1 MTSDREVL
9 LLGLDFGSTT
19 SSLLLASA
27 RLESAGQGSRSS
39 LGTTAVRFQPEPVFT
54 PYDGDVI
61 DEAALGARLDA
72 WLALADVATEDLFAT
87 GCLITGLAA
96 RRSNAA
102 AIATMVERR
111 FGEGVIARA
120 DDPCLESWLAF
131 LGNCE
136 WLSRALPERVVLNL
150 DIGGGTTN
158 PALGRD
164 GGVLAAGS
172 CYVGARH
179 FRFVPGSYRL
189 EGLSP
194 WGERLSAALGIDAR
208 AGEEMPDTA
217 RDRVLDVF
225 ITALEALATGSQA
238 FFANPPGSLLG
249 QVSFAPGALPPD
261 TVLTFSGGVG
271 ELVYRLAAGEPVPGT
286 THWGDL
292 GIDLARR
299 IVASPC
305 LSRDLSTHV
314 PERRGRATVHGVA
327 LHATEVS
334 GASVHLPDPAWLP
347 LRDLPVV
354 ARLGPASTADE
365 IAAAAALAAH
375 RPEGICLQ
383 LVGDAGLDR
392 ELLRAFASRLA
403 SGLSSLPDTQPVVL
417 LCSGNHGK
425 TLGSYASDWGR
436 RGPRLIV
443 IDELPERRAHF
454 CNLGRPRRGVVPVSF
469 YGIG

>member
-1 MTSDREVL
+1 MSGAREVL

-19 SSLLLASA
+19 SSLLLAGA
-27 RLESAGQGSRSS
+27 RLESGSSGGRSA
-39 LGTTAVRFQPEPVFT
+39 LGTPAVRFQPEPVFT
-54 PYDGDVI
+54 PYDGSAI
-61 DEAALGARLDA
+61 DERGLAAQLDA
-72 WLALADVATEDLFAT
+72 WLAAAGFDPRDLFAT
-87 GCLITGLAA
+87 GCLVTGLAA
-96 RRSNAA
+96 ARGNAA
-102 AIATMVERR
+102 AIAALVERR

-131 LGNCE
+131 LGSSE
-136 WLSRALPERVVLNL
+136 WLSRAEPARAVLNL

-164 GGVLAAGS
+164 GAVMATGS

-189 EGLSP
+189 EGLSA
-194 WGERLSAALGIDAR
+194 WGGRLAGALGIEAR
-208 AGEEMPDTA
+208 VGQELPEAA
-217 RDRVLDVF
+217 RNRVLDAF
-225 ITALEALATGSQA
+225 TDALEALATGSDA
-238 FFANPPGSLLG
+238 FFATPPGSLLA
-249 QVSFAPGALPPD
+249 QAPFAPGPLPGD

-271 ELVYRLAAGEPVPGT
+271 EVVYRLAAGEPVPGT

-299 IVASPC
+299 IVASPR
-305 LSRDLSTHV
+305 LARNLRSHV
-314 PERRGRATVHGVA
+314 PQHRGRATVYGIT

-354 ARLGPASTADE
+354 ARIGPGSTPAE
-365 IAAAAALAAH
+365 LAAATALAAR
-375 RPEGICLQ
+375 RPEGACLQ
-383 LVGDAGLDR
+383 LVDDAKLGRDA
-392 ELLRAFASRLA
+392 LRAFAARLA
-403 SGLSSLPDTQPVVL
+403 TALASLPVTQPVVV
-417 LCSGNHGK
+417 LCAGNHGK

-454 CNLGRPRRGVVPVSF
+454 CNLGRPRHGVVPVSF
-469 YGIG
+469 YGVG

>member
-1 MTSDREVL
+1 MTRDREVL

-27 RLESAGQGSRSS
+27 RLESGGRGGRSS
-39 LGTTAVRFQPEPVFT
+39 LGTTAVRFRPEPVFT
-54 PYDGDVI
+54 PYAGDVI
-61 DEAALGARLDA
+61 DETALDAQLDA
-72 WLALADVATEDLFAT
+72 WLSLAGVATRDLFAT

-96 RRSNAA
+96 QRGNAA
-102 AIATMVERR
+102 AIAAMVERR
-111 FGEGVIARA
+111 FGESVIARA

-131 LGNCE
+131 LGSCE
-136 WLSRALPERVVLNL
+136 WLSRALPDRDVLNL

-164 GGVLAAGS
+164 GGVMAVGS

-179 FRFVPGSYRL
+179 FRFVPGTYRL
-189 EGLSP
+189 ESLSP

-208 AGEEMPDTA
+208 VGEAMPEAA
-217 RDRVLDVF
+217 RERVLDTF
-225 ITALEALATGSQA
+225 TTALEAIAVGSPD
-238 FFANPPGSLLG
+238 FFAEPPGSLLA
-249 QVSFAPGALPPD
+249 QVPFAPGPMPED
-261 TVLTFSGGVG
+261 TVLTFSGGIG
-271 ELVYRLAAGEPVPGT
+271 EIVYRLAAGEPVPDT
-286 THWGDL
+286 THWGDF
-292 GIDLARR
+292 GIDLAQR
-299 IVASPC
+299 IVASQR
-305 LSRDLSTHV
+305 LSRNLRSHV
-314 PERRGRATVHGVA
+314 PEHRGRATVYGVT

-334 GASVHLPDPAWLP
+334 GTSVHLPDPAWLP

-354 ARLGPASTADE
+354 ARIDPGSTPADLAAAVALAARRPEGACLQFVDDAKLGREALRSFAGHL
-365 IAAAAALAAH
+365 AAALAAL
-375 RPEGICLQ
+375 P
-383 LVGDAGLDR
+383 
-392 ELLRAFASRLA
+392 AS
-403 SGLSSLPDTQPVVL
+403 QPVVL

-454 CNLGRPRRGVVPVSF
+454 CNLGRPRHGVVPVSF